1 MIVAKKI
8 FVRGIVQGVGFRP
21 KVFTYAKESQVNGW
35 VKNTSAGVEIMVEG
49 TPARVEKFIS
59 KLRVSPPPLAK
70 VDSFVVSETLPIP
83 YKDFTIL
90 ESQSDPLEFI
100 PISPDIAICPE
111 CKKEMFNP
119 KDRRYRYPFIN
130 CTNCGPRFSIIRDI
144 PYDRPLTSMAG
155 FDMCPECK
163 AEYTNPENRRFH
175 AQPIACPTC
184 GPQLWYE
191 YDGKV
196 QSRKEDALQMARKE
210 IKTGRIVAVKGLGG
224 YLLACDGTNPK
235 TVYELRKRK
244 NRVQKPFALMAWD
257 VEVIKKYCQVS
268 KAEEALLSSPQSPI
282 VLLVKKPG
290 IKLPDAI
297 APGQT
302 SLGFMLPYTPLHLL
316 LMEPE
321 SGYPNVLIMTSG
333 NQSEEPIAYQDDE
346 ARERLAS
353 LADGFLMHNRPIEMR
368 TDDSVSRVVEN
379 HPYLIRRARGF
390 APNPVQLPT
399 QVLPILAVGGEM
411 KNTFCLS
418 RDNYAFMSHHIG
430 EMDSQETFQSFESGI
445 EHFEKIFRI
454 NPHLFACDLHPDYLS
469 SNYARKRSCAENKEL
484 IQIQH
489 HHAHLAACLADNG
502 WKSDEQVIGLCF
514 DGTGYGTDGA
524 IWGGEFL
531 VGNYAGFNRVSHFS
545 YLPLPGG
552 DAAIQH
558 PWRIAAAYL
567 QSSGLEWE
575 NDLPPFKGISLQET
589 QLLEKQLQKKINTP
603 PTSSLGRLF
612 DAVSALVGV
621 CENTSYEGQAAIELE
636 AVLDP
641 NETGAYEFEIAPS
654 REIEIKKLLTQVV
667 RDIHENVPV
676 GKISAHFHNGLNN
689 MISTICESVR
699 KESGIKTV
707 ALSGGVW
714 QNRSLLTSTIK
725 ALTNEGFQILWHHQ
739 VPTNDGGIAL
749 GQTMIAHVQSQR

>member
-8 FVRGIVQGVGFRP
+8 FIRGIVQGVGFRP

-35 VKNTSAGVEIMVEG
+35 VKNTSAGVEIVIEG

-59 KLRVSPPPLAK
+59 KLLVSPPPLAK
-70 VDSFVVSETLPIP
+70 VDSFVVSETTPTL

-90 ESQSDPLEFI
+90 ESQSDPLEFL
-100 PISPDIAICPE
+100 PISPDFAICPD
-111 CKKEMFNP
+111 CQKEMFDS

-130 CTNCGPRFSIIRDI
+130 CTNCGPRFSIIREI
-144 PYDRPLTSMAG
+144 PYDRPFTSMAG
-155 FDMCPECK
+155 FNMCPECRT
-163 AEYTNPENRRFH
+163 EYTDPENRRFH

-191 YDGKV
+191 LDGKV
-196 QSRKEDALQMARKE
+196 LARKEDAVQMTRQKIRAGK
-210 IKTGRIVAVKGLGG
+210 IVAVKGLGG
-224 YLLACDGTNPK
+224 YLLACDATNPK
-235 TVYELRKRK
+235 AVSELRQRK

-257 VEVIKKYCQVS
+257 MKTIQKYCLAS
-268 KAEEALLSSPQSPI
+268 KDEETLLSSPQSPI
-282 VLLVKKPG
+282 VLLTKKTG
-290 IKLPDAI
+290 QKLPVSI

-302 SLGFMLPYTPLHLL
+302 SFGFMLPYTPLHLL

-321 SGYPNVLIMTSG
+321 PGYPEVLIMTSG
-333 NQSEEPIAYQDDE
+333 NQSEEPIAFKDDD

-353 LADGFLMHNRPIEMR
+353 FADGFLMHDRPIEMR
-368 TDDSVSRVVEN
+368 TDDSVSRVVESN
-379 HPYLIRRARGF
+379 PYLIRRARGY
-390 APNPVQLPT
+390 APNPVQLPM
-399 QVLPILAVGGEM
+399 QVLPILALGGEM

-430 EMDSQETFQSFESGI
+430 EMNSQETFQAFESGI
-445 EHFEKIFRI
+445 QHFEKIFRI
-454 NPHLFACDLHPDYLS
+454 NHQLFACDLHPDYLS
-469 SNYARKRSCAENKEL
+469 SNYARQRSCAENKEL
-484 IQIQH
+484 FQIQH

-514 DGTGYGTDGA
+514 DGTGFGIDDA

-531 VGNYAGFNRVSHFS
+531 VGNYEGFNRLSHFG

-567 QSSGLEWE
+567 WASGMEWE
-575 NDLPPFKGISLQET
+575 KDLPPFRGISSLET
-589 QLLEKQLQKKINTP
+589 QLLTKQLQKRINTP
-603 PTSSLGRLF
+603 LTSSLGRLF
-612 DAVSALVGV
+612 DAVSALTGI

-636 AVLDP
+636 AALDP
-641 NETGAYEFEIAPS
+641 DEKGAYEFEIAPS
-654 REIEIKKLLTQVV
+654 REIEIKKLLNQVV
-667 RDIHENVPV
+667 KDIHQNTPV
-676 GKISAHFHNGLNN
+676 GKISARFHKGLRN
-689 MISTICESVR
+689 IITTTCDSIR
-699 KESGIKTV
+699 KECGIQTV

-714 QNRSLLTSTIK
+714 QNQTLLAGTIK
-725 ALTNEGFQILWHHQ
+725 GLTNAGFQVLWHHQ